1 MKRIEHPTSGG
12 SIRTLLGRK
21 CRFPLW
27 EPTEWGVNKALPREQ
42 AAMEYGSR
50 IKRAGTY
57 KGLNKLI
64 QGSAADQTKAAMV
77 ALHKAGFNL
86 MLQVH
91 DEVALSVRNIDEA
104 RAAADI
110 MVKAVTLEVP
120 SRVDVETGLNWG
132 DAA

>member
-1 MKRIEHPTSGG
+1 
-12 SIRTLLGRK
+12 
-21 CRFPLW
+21 
-27 EPTEWGVNKALPREQ
+27 
-42 AAMEYGSR
+42 
-50 IKRAGTY
+50 
-57 KGLNKLI
+57 
-64 QGSAADQTKAAMV
+64 
-77 ALHKAGFNL
+77 